1 MIDDNLRARIAHA
14 ARGLAI
20 GGKRVPGQAT
30 MPSLDPGTGKAFVDV
45 PAGTQADI
53 DAAVAAARMAS
64 RGAWAKMAPA
74 ERGKI
79 LRRAADI
86 LRRDAHW
93 IGPIE
98 TIDSGKPLKDG
109 IAEANAAA
117 AYFDYYAGAADKI
130 EGDTIPQPGDV
141 MSVTLREAIGVSAQI
156 LPSNFPLGTA
166 ARGIAPAL
174 AAGCTIVAKPSD
186 HTPMT
191 ALILADVLNEAC
203 LPPGVY
209 NAVTGRGDAAG
220 AALATHAGIDQ
231 ITFTGSLATGR
242 RILAAAATNI
252 VPAAVEL
259 GGKSPLVVL
268 ADADL
273 DAAAAVATKHMFTH
287 AGQVCSAPSLLI
299 LEKPIADAL
308 LDKLVARVGALTV
321 DHGLRDANLGAIA
334 SAGQIAHIEHRVA
347 QARDAGAELLIGGT
361 RPAIAGCPD
370 GLYYAPTVLVA
381 ADATQAIV
389 REEVFG
395 PVLTVLIARDFDDAF
410 ALADAGQ
417 YGLSASVFTNDLGR
431 AFEFQRRVSAGQI
444 YVNDWHLGG
453 VQAPFGGMKRSGIG
467 RERGLAGLEK
477 YLRLKNVNIRPRA
490 LQP

>member
-1 MIDDNLRARIAHA
+1 
-14 ARGLAI
+14 
-20 GGKRVPGQAT
+20 
-30 MPSLDPGTGKAFVDV
+30 MPSFDPGTGSVFIDV
-45 PAGTQADI
+45 SAGTSVEI
-53 DAAVAAARMAS
+53 DEAVAAARMAL
-64 RGAWAKMAPA
+64 RGAWTTMAPA
-74 ERGKI
+74 DRGKI
-79 LRRAADI
+79 LRRVADI
-86 LRRDAHW
+86 LRRDANW
-93 IGPIE
+93 IGTVE

-141 MSVTLREAIGVSAQI
+141 VSVTLREPIGVSAQI
-156 LPSNFPLGTA
+156 LPSNFPIGTA

-174 AAGCTIVAKPSD
+174 AAGCTVVAKPSD

-191 ALILADVLNEAC
+191 ALILADVFDEAG

-209 NAVTGRGDAAG
+209 NAVTGRGDEAG

-242 RILAAAATNI
+242 RILAAAAANV

-268 ADADL
+268 ADANL
-273 DAAAAVATKHMFTH
+273 DAAAVVAAKHMFTH

-299 LEKPIADAL
+299 LERDIADAL
-308 LDKLVARVGALTV
+308 LGKLIARVGALKV
-321 DHGLRDANLGAIA
+321 DHGLRDAHLGAIA
-334 SAGQIAHIEHRVA
+334 SAGQIAHIERMVA
-347 QARDAGAELLIGGT
+347 DARKAGAELLAGGT
-361 RPAIAGCPD
+361 RPEISGCPG
-370 GLYYAPTVLVA
+370 GLYYAPTILA
-381 ADATQAIV
+381 ASGADQPIV
-389 REEVFG
+389 REEIFG
-395 PVLTVLIARDFDDAF
+395 PVLTVLIAKDADDAF
-410 ALADAGQ
+410 TLADAGQ
-417 YGLSASVFTNDLGR
+417 YGLCASVFTNDLGR

-467 RERGLAGLEK
+467 RERGIAGLEK